1 MLVASRE
8 YHPYAACLM
17 FKACQDA
24 STVRKNLEALTHP
37 ARKAEA
43 EVATLRAALEL
54 IATPKRPDGTY
65 NRCREACEHLAK
77 AALRKLTQSHPS
89 AHPVT

>member
-1 MLVASRE
+1 MLVASSE

-24 STVRKNLEALTHP
+24 STVRKNLEAITYP

-43 EVATLRAALEL
+43 AAAKLRSALEL

-65 NRCREACEHLAK
+65 NRCREACEQLARE
-77 AALRKLTQSHPS
+77 ALKDENK
-89 AHPVT
+89 